1 MSINKLESIMAEV
14 QKLSANEQLQL
25 IKRVADL
32 LAQDQHIAKGRGLV
46 YGKYRD
52 PTGKETT
59 EEDFR
64 LAEWTEERALLHE
77 SISVY
82 TAEHAGSDADLDE
95 ELEAA
100 AVEHLSGNDE
110 GRSE

>member
-1 MSINKLESIMAEV
+1 MSISRLESIMAEV
-14 QKLSANEQLQL
+14 QRLSADEQLQL

-32 LAQDQHIAKGRGLV
+32 LARDPHVAEGHGLV

-64 LAEWTEERALLHE
+64 LAEWTQRRATLHE
-77 SISVY
+77 SIAAY
-82 TAEHAGSDADLDE
+82 AAEHAGSDADLDE
-95 ELEAA
+95 
-100 AVEHLSGNDE
+100 G
-110 GRSE
+110 